1 LTGGSSYILNS
12 VIYICEWSGM
22 YNFHNRHYI
31 FRQSD
36 GQIRNFYCDSRQNLC
51 CGILDRN
58 SFWSDATVIARNVH
72 QYFYAELGQD
82 NFYHIL
88 FQDNDGNI
96 SYSKTDGQYV
106 KTFPVLNS
114 KTPAVY
120 NKHLYVAPLDDEI
133 YLFYVLQ
140 HDNSFLLAYQMLKN
154 NKPGTPKIVDYVSG
168 SSIPCSVLYDS
179 DLNIYAFYQ
188 SYDGKYL
195 QLGYKKF
202 STVRKH
208 WSDFTA
214 ITKYQGNCEYPHAIM
229 DPSGTIHLCYQRRAP
244 KLFELVC
251 QQKAPDRNLWSAET
265 VLHSSVHPFENA
277 SIVQVND
284 KIIVYWVRNDI
295 IYYCA
300 GSLSGENWTRPARYG
315 TQPGRRLQCVCW
327 KDLWTGDGSSNY
339 RTGDSSANYRGTG
352 TSFRHGDSSAFRGI
366 SSGRD
371 GSAFG
376 DVSSGRDSSVFG
388 DVSSGRDS
396 SALSPG
402 IYPGVVSDGFSLVF
416 MDTGSITGGKPFQRS
431 PSSAA
436 SGGDASGNELKSL
449 VLGVF
454 KEMQDKISEMDAEL
468 SELKK
473 EMPKLKNAYMELAKE
488 AQKLSIR
495 LNMLENRLAQ
505 INNRR
510 PESPGI
516 RPEPP
521 GVRLESP
528 GRRPESIGS
537 MPESPS
543 VRPQPAKHVSSEDDP
558 GSTNKAM
565 AAFWK
570 DNASPGKEPAP
581 DAVNEAANPV
591 SPGTSP
597 DNASARRP
605 KPSLD
610 AETLKIWEEWQEPR
624 EWSEGG

>member
-1 LTGGSSYILNS
+1 
-12 VIYICEWSGM
+12 
-22 YNFHNRHYI
+22 
-31 FRQSD
+31 
-36 GQIRNFYCDSRQNLC
+36 
-51 CGILDRN
+51 
-58 SFWSDATVIARNVH
+58 
-72 QYFYAELGQD
+72 
-82 NFYHIL
+82 
-88 FQDNDGNI
+88 
-96 SYSKTDGQYV
+96 
-106 KTFPVLNS
+106 
-114 KTPAVY
+114 
-120 NKHLYVAPLDDEI
+120 
-133 YLFYVLQ
+133 
-140 HDNSFLLAYQMLKN
+140 
-154 NKPGTPKIVDYVSG
+154 
-168 SSIPCSVLYDS
+168 
-179 DLNIYAFYQ
+179 
-188 SYDGKYL
+188 
-195 QLGYKKF
+195 
-202 STVRKH
+202 
-208 WSDFTA
+208 
-214 ITKYQGNCEYPHAIM
+214 
-229 DPSGTIHLCYQRRAP
+229 
-244 KLFELVC
+244 
-251 QQKAPDRNLWSAET
+251 
-265 VLHSSVHPFENA
+265 
-277 SIVQVND
+277 
-284 KIIVYWVRNDI
+284 
-295 IYYCA
+295 
-300 GSLSGENWTRPARYG
+300 
-315 TQPGRRLQCVCW
+315 
-327 KDLWTGDGSSNY
+327 
-339 RTGDSSANYRGTG
+339 
-352 TSFRHGDSSAFRGI
+352 
-366 SSGRD
+366 
-371 GSAFG
+371 
-376 DVSSGRDSSVFG
+376 
-388 DVSSGRDS
+388 
-396 SALSPG
+396 
-402 IYPGVVSDGFSLVF
+402 

>member
-1 LTGGSSYILNS
+1 
-12 VIYICEWSGM
+12 M

-36 GQIRNFYCDSRQNLC
+36 GQIRNFYCDTRQNLC
-51 CGILDRN
+51 CSTLDRGGI
-58 SFWSDATVIARNVH
+58 WSNATVIARNVH
-72 QYFYAELGQD
+72 QYFYAELGRD
-82 NFYHIL
+82 SFYHVL

-96 SYSKTDGQYV
+96 SYAKTDGQYV

-133 YLFYVLQ
+133 FLFYVLQ

-179 DLNIYAFYQ
+179 DLNIFAFYQ

-244 KLFELVC
+244 KLFELVY

-265 VLHSSVHPFENA
+265 VLHSSVHPFDNA
-277 SIVQVND
+277 SVVQVND
-284 KIIVYWVRNDI
+284 KIIVYWVRNDV
-295 IYYCA
+295 IYYCS
-300 GSLSGENWTRPARYG
+300 GSLSGDNRTRPARYG
-315 TQPGRRLQCVCW
+315 TQPGRRLQCVCY
-327 KDLWTGDGSSNY
+327 KDLWKGDGSALGN
-339 RTGDSSANYRGTG
+339 
-352 TSFRHGDSSAFRGI
+352 
-366 SSGRD
+366 
-371 GSAFG
+371 GST
-376 DVSSGRDSSVFG
+376 D
-388 DVSSGRDS
+388 RDS

-402 IYPGVVSDGFSLVF
+402 IYPGVVSSGFSLVF